1 MKSEDLTGMPVERT
15 EVLTDQR
22 LVMDR
27 ALGIFSKANGIDILA
42 EIIAPPDSDQS
53 QAAKNA
59 AEAYFDIKKRGGR
72 LRVLTKI
79 DEKNI
84 VYCKELMKNV
94 ELRHLEDVKGNFA
107 ISDSEYISSPTSTTF
122 QPNVMVTVIYSNA
135 RPFIE
140 QNRIVFERFW
150 NLATTA
156 EDRIKEIEEGIVQPK
171 IEIIRDPYL
180 IQRRYIDLIDQAKE
194 DILAILPTSSAFHR
208 DERIGVIEALQSAA
222 SMRGVKVSIITPD
235 SLIQETLQALNRKT
249 EAKVGRKLFNH
260 RRILEATTPNT
271 VTVLVVDRNASLVI
285 EQKDDSQPD
294 FDKAIGVA
302 TYSTRNSMV
311 LANVRFFE
319 RMWEEVELR
328 EREEALL
335 ERERRS
341 RKAAELLQDI
351 MAHDIRNY
359 NQISKTSAELLK
371 EDFQSTQRMSLIDS
385 ILRATDGSSDLIDRA
400 KKLGRI
406 ISQTEI
412 ELLPVNLKDS
422 LQTSVALIIKSHPQR
437 SINLSSSV
445 MAGARVFADNLL
457 EEAFTN
463 ILSNSVNYTETDE
476 VPVEIQVEE
485 TEEAILEGRRTP
497 YWKITFTDHGK
508 GIPDKMKDKIFTRYL
523 NTATGAGLGLS
534 IVYALVVE
542 RYSGKVTITDRVK
555 GDYAKGTKVEVWL
568 PKVS

>member
-1 MKSEDLTGMPVERT
+1 M
-15 EVLTDQR
+15 
-22 LVMDR
+22 
-27 ALGIFSKANGIDILA
+27 
-42 EIIAPPDSDQS
+42 
-53 QAAKNA
+53 
-59 AEAYFDIKKRGGR
+59 
-72 LRVLTKI
+72 
-79 DEKNI
+79 
-84 VYCKELMKNV
+84 
-94 ELRHLEDVKGNFA
+94 
-107 ISDSEYISSPTSTTF
+107 
-122 QPNVMVTVIYSNA
+122 
-135 RPFIE
+135 
-140 QNRIVFERFW
+140 
-150 NLATTA
+150 
-156 EDRIKEIEEGIVQPK
+156 
-171 IEIIRDPYL
+171 
-180 IQRRYIDLIDQAKE
+180 
-194 DILAILPTSSAFHR
+194 
-208 DERIGVIEALQSAA
+208 IEALQALRQL
-222 SMRGVKVSIITPD
+222 RGVKVSIIAPD

-249 EAKVGRKLFNH
+249 EAKVGRRLINH

-285 EQKDDSQPD
+285 EEKDDSQQD

-328 EREEALL
+328 EREEVVL

-359 NQISKTSAELLK
+359 NQISITSAEMLK
-371 EDFQSTQRMSLIDS
+371 EDLQSTERLSLIDS

-412 ELLPVNLKDS
+412 ELHPVDLKDS

-445 MAGARVFADNLL
+445 KSGARVFADNLL

-476 VPVEIQVEE
+476 VPVEVQVEE
-485 TEEAILEGRRTP
+485 TEEVILEGKRTP

-555 GDYAKGTKVEVWL
+555 GDYTKGTKVEVWL
-568 PKVS
+568 PKAS

>member
-311 LANVRFFE
+311 LANIRFFE